1 MKRLLSVFMMI
12 FCIILLSGC
21 RENRKVQ
28 VTSTVTKDMKFNS
41 ANVSLSQE
49 EFENAGFQLGD
60 SCDIEFGGGFT
71 LTDVPYY
78 NGYYVKPGNP
88 VIVAYP
94 GFASIAVAYNNKGL
108 WDTAGLTENE
118 SVTIRLREAKKYSA
132 MHEILGQVYSFKFED
147 YDSIEQFCNFRALSG
162 GQIRENFLYRGASP
176 VDISRGRAPYTDK
189 LLASAGIRFV
199 LDLADSEEDM
209 EKYMAGETFDSPY
222 AAGLYRDHR
231 IVLLNMTSFYTS
243 EEYKQKVAAGMRAML
258 NSDGPVYIHCMEG
271 KDRTGFVCFL
281 LEALAGASYDEMCS
295 DYMKTY
301 ENYYGVTGNETP
313 EKYRAIVDV
322 YFDPFAV
329 CLHRTENIE
338 ELKTADYV
346 QDAENYL
353 IAGGMTQPE
362 IEQLKAL
369 IMK

>member
-1 MKRLLSVFMMI
+1 MCCNGTH
-12 FCIILLSGC
+12 FCGKIGSDLIPDGLQGKYAAKKL
-21 RENRKVQ
+21 
-28 VTSTVTKDMKFNS
+28 
-41 ANVSLSQE
+41 
-49 EFENAGFQLGD
+49 
-60 SCDIEFGGGFT
+60 
-71 LTDVPYY
+71 
-78 NGYYVKPGNP
+78 
-88 VIVAYP
+88 P
-94 GFASIAVAYNNKGL
+94 GF
-108 WDTAGLTENE
+108 
-118 SVTIRLREAKKYSA
+118 R
-132 MHEILGQVYSFKFED
+132 Q
-147 YDSIEQFCNFRALSG
+147 SG
-162 GQIRENFLYRGASP
+162 GQIRENF
-176 VDISRGRAPYTDK
+176 
-189 LLASAGIRFV
+189 
-199 LDLADSEEDM
+199 
-209 EKYMAGETFDSPY
+209 
-222 AAGLYRDHR
+222 LYRDHR

-369 IMK
+369 ITK